1 MTGPIV
7 VGVDGSDA
15 ALVALDWAADAA
27 RRLGLP
33 LRAVYASL
41 WERYEGAAPASFG
54 SARPEDAALADW
66 IVGSTEA
73 RVHAHSPGLRVKAV
87 ALPQDAGAALVAE
100 SRGAALVVTG
110 VSGRG
115 LITERLLGSV
125 SLTLAGGAHCPSVV
139 VRGEQPNVQGLYR
152 RVVVGVHDPA
162 QARPALRYALRE
174 AAARR
179 CELQVVH
186 AWRRV
191 AQEPVDHMGVPG
203 DTMGAQRDRAVHL
216 LAEAVGIVVGGGG
229 DVAVRRTAVEGPAHR
244 VLTGLSTEADLL
256 VIGASHRE
264 HHHDQRRGPRVGH
277 VAHAVLHRAACP
289 VAIVHETG

>member
-27 RRLGLP
+27 VRREVP

-54 SARPEDAALADW
+54 SDRPEDAALADW

-73 RVHAHSPGLRVKAV
+73 RVHTHSPGLPVEAV
-87 ALPQDAGAALVAE
+87 VLPQDAGSALVAE
-100 SRGAALVVTG
+100 SRSAALVVTG

-115 LITERLLGSV
+115 FLAERLLGSV
-125 SLTLAGGAHCPSVV
+125 SLTVAGGAHCPAVV
-139 VRGEQPNVQGLYR
+139 VRGEQPHVQGLYR
-152 RVVVGVHDPA
+152 RVVVGVNDPA

-191 AQEPVDHMGVPG
+191 AQEPVDHMGVPD
-203 DTMGAQRDRAVHL
+203 DTTRSQRDRTAHL
-216 LAEAVGIVVGGGG
+216 LDEAVGLALAGGG

-244 VLTGLSTEADLL
+244 VLTGLSAEADLL
-256 VIGASHRE
+256 VIGASHQ
-264 HHHDQRRGPRVGH
+264 DRRHGGRIGH
-277 VAHAVLHRAACP
+277 VAHAALHRAACP
-289 VAIVHETG
+289 VVIVHQPD